1 MSKPIK
7 TAFISFGKWLK
18 WKKTH
23 KIFLQLREANYEKKI
38 VKELKVD
45 NSVTLTSLEGID
57 KKKIEEHFSKMLTS
71 KIMEN
76 GTVNDQNF
84 D

>member
-1 MSKPIK
+1 MSKHIK

-18 WKKTH
+18 WRKIH

-57 KKKIEEHFSKMLTS
+57 KIKSRNVSQKC
-71 KIMEN
+71 
-76 GTVNDQNF
+76 
-84 D
+84 